1 MQVTTKPRNSV
12 LSPGLVR
19 QKEKL
24 YFRAYPREK
33 KLNALQNFVQSNSLN
48 YTIITN
54 SEDIASQ
61 YGLSGIPCT
70 FFINKEGVIMHKE
83 VGFRGEASIQS
94 YVQELLN

>member
-1 MQVTTKPRNSV
+1 MEALHQQSEDQNLAVICPSV
-12 LSPGLVR
+12 D
-19 QKEKL
+19 KD
-24 YFRAYPREK
+24 
-33 KLNALQNFVQSNSLN
+33 LNALQNFVQSNSLN
-48 YTIITN
+48 YTVITN

>member
-1 MQVTTKPRNSV
+1 MEALHQQSEDQNLAVICPSV
-12 LSPGLVR
+12 D
-19 QKEKL
+19 KD
-24 YFRAYPREK
+24 
-33 KLNALQNFVQSNSLN
+33 LNALQNFVQSNSLN

-70 FFINKEGVIMHKE
+70 FFINKEGGIMHKE

>member
-1 MQVTTKPRNSV
+1 MEALHQQSEDQNLAVICPSV
-12 LSPGLVR
+12 D
-19 QKEKL
+19 ED
-24 YFRAYPREK
+24 
-33 KLNALQNFVQSNSLN
+33 LNALQNFVQSNSLN

-54 SEDIASQ
+54 SKDIASQ

-83 VGFRGEASIQS
+83 VGFQGEASLQS